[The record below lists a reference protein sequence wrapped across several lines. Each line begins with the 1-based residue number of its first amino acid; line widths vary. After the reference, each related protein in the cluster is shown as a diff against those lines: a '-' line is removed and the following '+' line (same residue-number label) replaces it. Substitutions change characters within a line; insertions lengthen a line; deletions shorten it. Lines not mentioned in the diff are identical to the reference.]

1 MKKIKFFFLSM
12 PEKVQISSVSILDQ
26 NCSVQNVCK
35 IFKSPIEN
43 EEHFHLKWHVIVG
56 YEWNLKLVL
65 ESQKCTSFKCGTTT
79 QPSFLSQAN
88 SFTFPLELCEFKAF
102 DTFQLWIQRQNCA
115 TPGLA
120 WEILGRKQLLAWNK
134 YNSELGSRSADL
146 LI

>member
-1 MKKIKFFFLSM
+1 MKKIKFFFLS
-12 PEKVQISSVSILDQ
+12 EKVQISSVSILDQ
-26 NCSVQNVCK
+26 NCSVQNACK
-35 IFKSPIEN
+35 ILKSPIENN

-102 DTFQLWIQRQNCA
+102 DTFQL
-115 TPGLA
+115 
-120 WEILGRKQLLAWNK
+120 
-134 YNSELGSRSADL
+134 
-146 LI
+146 